1 MSEEPAVGVDVS
13 AQQRLWQ
20 IRESVAEVLGLYG
33 PPLKFDV
40 SLPLS
45 AIAGFASESAE
56 LVAKHAPDAIPVLGY
71 LDDAIMIPL
80 GVALASRLIPREI
93 MAEHRLTAAQKF
105 PAGRPRFWRGCLIVT
120 AIWLVLTALVVFMVI
135 GLIRHVGPAIK

>member
-1 MSEEPAVGVDVS
+1 MSWPAK
-13 AQQRLWQ
+13 A
-20 IRESVAEVLGLYG
+20 VLLLVIAY
-33 PPLKFDV
+33 V
-40 SLPLS
+40 LS
-45 AIAGFASESAE
+45 PID
-56 LVAKHAPDAIPVLGY
+56 LIPDAIPVLGY

-105 PAGRPRFWRGCLIVT
+105 PAGRPRFWRGCVIGS

-135 GLIRHVGPAIK
+135 GVIRHVGPAIK